1 MILDYKQDAFF
12 AKCTYGE
19 KDLAKSAGFR
29 WDPDKATWWTRFP
42 ANAMKLYRY
51 ATNAAKEQLKN
62 LIETKEES
70 RASETDFQVPEPPGL
85 TLYPFQRAGIE
96 YMLKRDAV
104 LLADQ
109 MGCISGDAEIIIN
122 RGGGARRYKLRDAY
136 LRFHNLSSKSG
147 LNWNKGTSSKTQ
159 SVVEGEFRL
168 NNINNILYV
177 GYREIVTITTKGG
190 KTIDLTSDHKVLS
203 SSGKWKRADA
213 LSDGDVIMVN
223 GQHTCKLCGS
233 TENVS
238 TYKYCKFPGVCK
250 KCMYRKLRKN
260 SNYKG
265 GKFIDED
272 GYVRVSG
279 HWEHPRVSTG
289 GVYEHILVMEQHLGR
304 HLDWHTEQVH
314 HIDNNKSNNE
324 LTNLKLV
331 TASEH
336 HKEHKR
342 HQNFGYFIPR
352 EDEVISVE
360 CVGRTMDVYDIQMES
375 PGNNFVVNGVIVH
388 NCGKTPQVIGVI
400 NMDESI
406 NRVLIICPASLKLM
420 WRNELTKWLMRPLSV
435 GIADSTY
442 FPETN
447 IVLINYDV
455 LKKWYNKL
463 REEEWDLRVC
473 DECFDYD
480 TEVETE
486 QGKIKIGD
494 IVEKSLDIKVLSC
507 NDDTGE
513 LEYKDVIRRLRNPQL
528 TKMITI
534 THEHGVIKCTGN
546 HKIWVGGK
554 YVRADIINS
563 GDFVRVLWNNSNKTE
578 TKEREADAAF
588 LLEGVLCTQQ
598 SQDPRGTGTPE
609 QNSHNSSSK
618 RMESSRT
625 KQWGFGEHYKK
636 ESRPRVCEETERRR
650 DEMEGDPRNI
660 RSQDP
665 WRKWAEEQ
673 IRGLVSRAIGDRL
686 ATEWHNQA
694 KGWSEGHVPQ
704 TADALQSRYHQREID
719 DSSRNRRTE
728 PLLQGGTGSQERQST
743 KLSRVLSVE
752 SEEQI
757 GEVLVRKGGA
767 GDNFVYNLEVEGNHN
782 YFADNVL
789 VSNCHYLKN
798 PKTQRCQNV
807 LGKWN
812 SKLKVW
818 EIFPIPA
825 KKRIMMT
832 GTPIVNRPSELW
844 SIIRAL
850 DPVSWFS
857 YGYFTSRYCAGHMG
871 RWGWDATGGSNLQE
885 LGDRLR
891 STIMIRRM
899 KDEVLTELPPK
910 TRQVIEFDLPDKL
923 KPMILEE
930 RRVWEERLSLM
941 EKLNDDA
948 AVALVSKDEA
958 AYRLAVNLLREAQQI
973 VFSDLSRIR
982 HETAVAKLPVVIEY
996 LGGLMD
1002 NDQKVVVFAHHA
1014 DVIAAIN
1021 KAFPGSVTLTGQTPL
1036 KVRQENIDK
1045 FQTDPNCMM
1054 FIGNIQAAGVGI
1066 TLTASSLAVFAEQDW
1081 VPGNISQC
1089 EDRIHRIGAVNP
1101 VLIQHLVYEG
1111 SIDAK
1116 MAKMIVKKQEMIDK
1130 VVNHKQDI
1138 PEPVIVPKVVKP
1150 ISKEVN
1156 EVLTIRQID
1165 DILSALKILAT
1176 RCDGA
1181 FSKDDSGFNKYD
1193 SVFGKSLASQK
1204 YLTQKQAKA
1213 GKKILLKYHNQLP
1226 TELMEK
1232 IC

>member
-19 KDLAKSAGFR
+19 RDLAKNAGFR
-29 WDPDKATWWTRFP
+29 WDPDKASWWTRFP
-42 ANAMKLYRY
+42 TNAMKLYRY
-51 ATNAAKEQLKN
+51 ATNAAREQLKN

-70 RASETDFQVPEPPGL
+70 RASETDFQVPEPLGL

-109 MGCISGDAEIIIN
+109 MG
-122 RGGGARRYKLRDAY
+122 L
-136 LRFHNLSSKSG
+136 
-147 LNWNKGTSSKTQ
+147 
-159 SVVEGEFRL
+159 
-168 NNINNILYV
+168 
-177 GYREIVTITTKGG
+177 
-190 KTIDLTSDHKVLS
+190 
-203 SSGKWKRADA
+203 
-213 LSDGDVIMVN
+213 
-223 GQHTCKLCGS
+223 
-233 TENVS
+233 
-238 TYKYCKFPGVCK
+238 
-250 KCMYRKLRKN
+250 
-260 SNYKG
+260 
-265 GKFIDED
+265 
-272 GYVRVSG
+272 
-279 HWEHPRVSTG
+279 
-289 GVYEHILVMEQHLGR
+289 
-304 HLDWHTEQVH
+304 
-314 HIDNNKSNNE
+314 
-324 LTNLKLV
+324 
-331 TASEH
+331 
-336 HKEHKR
+336 
-342 HQNFGYFIPR
+342 
-352 EDEVISVE
+352 
-360 CVGRTMDVYDIQMES
+360 
-375 PGNNFVVNGVIVH
+375 
-388 NCGKTPQVIGVI
+388 GKTPQVIGVI

-442 FPETN
+442 FPETD

-455 LKKWYNKL
+455 LKRWYNKL

-473 DECFDYD
+473 DE
-480 TEVETE
+480 V
-486 QGKIKIGD
+486 
-494 IVEKSLDIKVLSC
+494 
-507 NDDTGE
+507 
-513 LEYKDVIRRLRNPQL
+513 
-528 TKMITI
+528 
-534 THEHGVIKCTGN
+534 
-546 HKIWVGGK
+546 
-554 YVRADIINS
+554 
-563 GDFVRVLWNNSNKTE
+563 
-578 TKEREADAAF
+578 
-588 LLEGVLCTQQ
+588 
-598 SQDPRGTGTPE
+598 
-609 QNSHNSSSK
+609 
-618 RMESSRT
+618 
-625 KQWGFGEHYKK
+625 
-636 ESRPRVCEETERRR
+636 
-650 DEMEGDPRNI
+650 
-660 RSQDP
+660 
-665 WRKWAEEQ
+665 
-673 IRGLVSRAIGDRL
+673 
-686 ATEWHNQA
+686 
-694 KGWSEGHVPQ
+694 
-704 TADALQSRYHQREID
+704 
-719 DSSRNRRTE
+719 
-728 PLLQGGTGSQERQST
+728 
-743 KLSRVLSVE
+743 
-752 SEEQI
+752 
-757 GEVLVRKGGA
+757 
-767 GDNFVYNLEVEGNHN
+767 
-782 YFADNVL
+782 
-789 VSNCHYLKN
+789 HYLKN

-825 KKRIMMT
+825 RKRIMMT

-923 KPMILEE
+923 KPIILEE
-930 RRVWEERLSLM
+930 RRVWEKRLSLM

-948 AVALVSKDEA
+948 AAALVSKDEA
-958 AYRLAVNLLREAQQI
+958 AYRLAVNLLKEAQQI

-982 HETAVAKLPVVIEY
+982 HETAVAKLPAVIEY

-1116 MAKMIVKKQEMIDK
+1116 MAKMIVKKQEMIDQ
-1130 VVNHKQDI
+1130 VVNHEQDI
-1138 PEPVIVPKVVKP
+1138 PKPVIVPEVVKP
-1150 ISKEVN
+1150 ISKEMN

-1165 DILSALKILAT
+1165 DILSALKILAA

-1204 YLTQKQAKA
+1204 YLTHKQAKA
-1213 GKKILLKYHNQLP
+1213 GKKMLLKYRRQLP
-1226 TELMEK
+1226 KGLVDG
-1232 IC
+1232 ICGQ